1 MTTDIQHLSER
12 AQKCR
17 STAQVRNMLARAER
31 MAEYYARLLAG
42 WPAIVEHAQREVEL
56 VRRRLDELI
65 KLDA

>member
-1 MTTDIQHLSER
+1 MTSAVEHLSDR

-42 WPAIVEHAQREVEL
+42 WPAIVADKSTGPVVTVATTRTNP
-56 VRRRLDELI
+56 R
-65 KLDA
+65 

>member
-1 MTTDIQHLSER
+1 MTSAVEHLSDR